1 MNEEIEFE
9 TYLSISPYRIGI
21 YLFDTKNLKNLYK
34 QEINYNENI
43 YINGFSNL
51 KNFLDNNIFKIE
63 KFLGKFVEN
72 IFLVIE
78 SEKVFNLSIGI
89 KKKNYD
95 NKINKEYLES
105 SITEVKDL
113 FKENYQNQIIMHI
126 ILNKYL
132 INGSNYSL
140 SIDNQR
146 GNQINLE
153 IQFKSISNDI
163 INDFN
168 KVLENYQIKIIKYL
182 DAYYIK
188 NFFQDGNTDIAKM
201 AHKILGGYN
210 ENEVM
215 IVPKNLKKYDFFEKF
230 FQLFS

>member
-34 QEINYNENI
+34 QELNFNENI
-43 YINGFSNL
+43 HINGFSNL

-63 KFLGKFVEN
+63 KLVGKFVEN
-72 IFLVIE
+72 IFLIIE
-78 SEKVFNLSIGI
+78 SEKVFNLKIGI

-95 NKINKEYLES
+95 KKINKEYLEN

-113 FKENYQNQIIMHI
+113 FKENYKNQIIMHI
-126 ILNKYL
+126 IVNKFL

-140 SIDNQR
+140 SRYNLT
-146 GNQINLE
+146 GNQLNLE

-168 KVLENYQIKIIKYL
+168 KVLENYQIKVIKYL
-182 DAYYIK
+182 DGRYLR
-188 NFFQDGNTDIAKM
+188 NFLQNGNIDIAEM
-201 AHKILGGYN
+201 AHKILDGYN

-215 IVPKNLKKYDFFEKF
+215 IVAKNPKKHDFFEKF